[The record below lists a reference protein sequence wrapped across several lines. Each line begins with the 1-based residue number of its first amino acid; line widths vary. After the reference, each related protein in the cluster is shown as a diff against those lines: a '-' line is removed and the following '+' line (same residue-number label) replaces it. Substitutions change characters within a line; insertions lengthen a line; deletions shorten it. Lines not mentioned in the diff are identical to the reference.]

1 MKKIL
6 SVMLAVMMLF
16 GALSISASAA
26 NVPPTEKLNEL
37 IKNENAVIIVFR
49 FNGGTSKYV
58 LPVFYSDVLE
68 NGGFVDEIVSG
79 DYYLLPGANGMTL
92 GANTSFNLPSVVPPD
107 GKAFVGWDS
116 SIDSQDFVAGARYDI
131 TSDRIVVAHSS
142 LSNGIIYMEAMYE
155 AAEPEEDT
163 MATVLGILMKV
174 FGTIIGILFLDGNG
188 PAGVELMEKVLG
200 GIL

>member
-26 NVPPTEKLNEL
+26 NVPPAEVVNP
-37 IKNENAVIIVFR
+37 VINSQDQVVIVFK
-49 FNGGTSKYV
+49 FFGGSSKNP
-58 LPVFYSDVLE
+58 LPVYYSDVVE
-68 NGGFVDEIVSG
+68 NGGFVNEIVTG
-79 DYYLLPGANGMTL
+79 DYYLLPGAGGVTL
-92 GANTSFNLPSVVPPD
+92 RTGTSINLPSVTPPE
-107 GKAFVGWDS
+107 GKHFVGWDS
-116 SIDSQDFVAGARYDI
+116 SVDAQDLVAGATYEISDVRVR
-131 TSDRIVVAHSS
+131 TSKEFPN
-142 LSNGIIYMEAMYE
+142 NGIIYMEAMYE

-174 FGTIIGILFLDGNG
+174 FGTIIGILFLDGSSA
-188 PAGVELMEKVLG
+188 AGIELMEKVLG

>member
-6 SVMLAVMMLF
+6 SVMLAIMMLF

-26 NVPPTEKLNEL
+26 TVPPAEKLNSI
-37 IKNENAVIIVFR
+37 IKNENSIIFVFK
-49 FNGGTSKYV
+49 FNGGSSKYV
-58 LPVFYSDVLE
+58 LPVYYADVLE

-92 GANTSFNLPSVVPPD
+92 TANTSFNLPSVTPPD

-116 SIDSQDFVAGARYDI
+116 SIDSQDFTAGARYDI
-131 TSDRIVVAHSS
+131 TSERIVVAHQQ
-142 LSNGIIYMEAMYE
+142 LSKGIVYMEAMYE

-163 MATVLGILMKV
+163 MATVLGVLTKV
-174 FGTIIGILFLDGNG
+174 FGTIIGILFLDGSSE
-188 PAGVELMEKVLG
+188 AGIALVEKLLG
-200 GIL
+200 GLL